1 MLSNSGLNGGGND
14 AVLDYVCMCF
24 LPFKSLQ
31 YKYIDKQIGSTLIQ
45 FCKNSCS
52 SGQRGGIVTKS
63 KLILLA
69 SLEASES
76 EG

>member
-1 MLSNSGLNGGGND
+1 
-14 AVLDYVCMCF
+14 MCF
-24 LPFKSLQ
+24 LPFKTLQ

-45 FCKNSCS
+45 FDKNSCS